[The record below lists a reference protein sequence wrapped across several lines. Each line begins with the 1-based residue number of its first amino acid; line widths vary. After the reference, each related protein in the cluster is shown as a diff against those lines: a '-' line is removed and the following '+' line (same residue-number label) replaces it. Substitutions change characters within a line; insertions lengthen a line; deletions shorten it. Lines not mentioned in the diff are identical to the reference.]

1 MRKAK
6 FFAAAL
12 LAMSSLGA
20 FAQHQ
25 FTVQANKPG
34 AEIQPTMY
42 GIFFE
47 DINFGADGGLYAEM
61 VENRSFEFPQRLMG
75 WNTFGNVT
83 LSDVKPAFDRNPHYV
98 TLESAGAREK
108 QTGLENRGFFG
119 MGLKK
124 DMKYDFTVYGRLH
137 LIDGKQ
143 GKIRVELVNSKNDVI
158 AKQVINITNNKW
170 QKLTATLTSPQTDA
184 KGLMRVYLEKGSE
197 SVDLDHISLF
207 PEDNW
212 NGLRA
217 DLVQDLADL
226 KPGIFRFPGGC
237 IVEGTDLDTRYEW
250 KNSVGA
256 PENRPLNENRWRDT
270 FPHRLFPNY
279 YQSLGLGFYEYFLL
293 SEKIGA
299 EPLPILSVGLAC
311 QYQNDDKDPNAHVA
325 VKDLQSYIDD
335 ALDLIEFA
343 NGPVTS
349 KWGKLRA
356 DMGHPAPFNLK
367 QIGIGNEQWGPMY
380 PERLQKFME
389 QIHAKYPKIKICG
402 SSGPSADGKDF
413 DYGWEQMRKLG
424 VDMVDEHYYKS
435 PEWFRSNASR
445 YDKYDRKGPK
455 VFAGEYAAHAENDPN
470 SWEAALSEAAFMTGL
485 ERNADVVYQATYAPL
500 FAHVEGWQWRPDLIW
515 FDNLSSVRSANY
527 YVQQLYGEKE
537 WFRSNASR
545 YDKYDRKGPKVF
557 AGEYAAHAENDPNSW
572 EAALSEAAFMT
583 GLERNADVVYQATY
597 APLFAHVE
605 GWQWRPD
612 LIWFDNLSSV
622 RSANYYVQQLYGE
635 NKGTNVLKLTENGKA
650 VAGENGLYATA
661 CFDKATKSYIVKIAN
676 TSNEAKEINVTFN
689 GIKKLNPGKVTVLH
703 ADDIQAENKIDNKNV
718 VVPVVSD
725 AQVQGNVLNVKMR
738 RERSLCYRL
747 LRQGYQELH
756 REDCQY
762 L

>member
-6 FFAAAL
+6 FFAAML
-12 LAMSSLGA
+12 MAMSSLGA

-25 FTVQANKPG
+25 FSVQANKPG
-34 AEIQPTMY
+34 VEIQPTMY

-47 DINFGADGGLYAEM
+47 NINFGADGGLYAEM

-83 LSDVKPAFDRNPHYV
+83 LNDVKPAFDRNPHYV

-124 DMKYDFTVYGRLH
+124 DMKYDFSVYGRLH

-143 GKIRVELVNSKNDVI
+143 AKIRVELVNSKNDVI
-158 AKQVINITNNKW
+158 AKKSITITNNKW
-170 QKLTATLTSPQTDA
+170 QKHTASLTSPQTDA

-207 PEDNW
+207 PSDNW

-250 KNSVGA
+250 KNSVGN

-311 QYQNDDKDPNAHVA
+311 QYQNSDKDPNAHVA

-335 ALDLIEFA
+335 ELDLIEFA

-349 KWGKLRA
+349 KWGKLLCLMNAICDRDLDHRFSVETRHA
-356 DMGHPAPFNLK
+356 DILVRGHDDGLGRVDLGLCQHGIHRIKMIRNPVKKLIFCISHRCQFISIQLHRSTLLQHHNLIFN
-367 QIGIGNEQWGPMY
+367 QHPMY
-380 PERLQKFME
+380 CRENEIFNQTTRTST
-389 QIHAKYPKIKICG
+389 QI
-402 SSGPSADGKDF
+402 
-413 DYGWEQMRKLG
+413 W
-424 VDMVDEHYYKS
+424 YYIH
-435 PEWFRSNASR
+435 
-445 YDKYDRKGPK
+445 
-455 VFAGEYAAHAENDPN
+455 VFSHINN
-470 SWEAALSEAAFMTGL
+470 SI
-485 ERNADVVYQATYAPL
+485 P
-500 FAHVEGWQWRPDLIW
+500 
-515 FDNLSSVRSANY
+515 
-527 YVQQLYGEKE
+527 
-537 WFRSNASR
+537 
-545 YDKYDRKGPKVF
+545 
-557 AGEYAAHAENDPNSW
+557 
-572 EAALSEAAFMT
+572 
-583 GLERNADVVYQATY
+583 
-597 APLFAHVE
+597 
-605 GWQWRPD
+605 
-612 LIWFDNLSSV
+612 
-622 RSANYYVQQLYGE
+622 
-635 NKGTNVLKLTENGKA
+635 
-650 VAGENGLYATA
+650 
-661 CFDKATKSYIVKIAN
+661 
-676 TSNEAKEINVTFN
+676 
-689 GIKKLNPGKVTVLH
+689 
-703 ADDIQAENKIDNKNV
+703 
-718 VVPVVSD
+718 
-725 AQVQGNVLNVKMR
+725 
-738 RERSLCYRL
+738 
-747 LRQGYQELH
+747 
-756 REDCQY
+756 
-762 L
+762 

>member
-1 MRKAK
+1 MRKTNI
-6 FFAAAL
+6 FAAL
-12 LAMSSLGA
+12 MLAAMTSLGA
-20 FAQHQ
+20 SAQHQ
-25 FTVQANKPG
+25 FAVQANKPG
-34 AEIQPTMY
+34 VEIQPTMY

-83 LSDVKPAFDRNPHYV
+83 VSDVKPAFDRNPHYV
-98 TLESAGAREK
+98 TLEASGAREK

-124 DMKYDFTVYGRLH
+124 DMKYDFTVYARLH
-137 LIDGKQ
+137 LLNGKQ
-143 GKIRVELVNSKNDVI
+143 TKIRVELVNSNNNVI
-158 AKQVINITNNKW
+158 AKQSITITNNKW
-170 QKLTATLTSPQTDA
+170 QKYTTTLTSPQTDA
-184 KGLMRVYLEKGSE
+184 KGLMRVYLESGE

-207 PEDNW
+207 PQDNW

-217 DLVQDLADL
+217 DLVQDLSDL
-226 KPGIFRFPGGC
+226 HPGVFRFPGGC
-237 IVEGTDLDTRYEW
+237 IVEGTDLETRYEW

-256 PENRPLNENRWRDT
+256 PENRPLNENRWNYT
-270 FPHRLFPNY
+270 FPHRLYPNY
-279 YQSLGLGFYEYFLL
+279 YQTYGLGFYEYFLL

-299 EPLPILSVGLAC
+299 DPLPILSVGLSC
-311 QYQNDDKDPNAHVA
+311 QYQNSDNDKNAHVA
-325 VKDLQSYIDD
+325 VDQLQSYIDD

-367 QIGIGNEQWGPMY
+367 QIGIGNEQWGPLY

-435 PEWFRSNASR
+435 PDWFRSNAGR
-445 YDKYDRKGPK
+445 YDNYDRKGPK
-455 VFAGEYAAHAENDPN
+455 VFAGEYAAHAKHDPN

-515 FDNLSSVRSANY
+515 FDNLTSVRSANY
-527 YVQQLYGEKE
+527 YVQQLYG
-537 WFRSNASR
+537 
-545 YDKYDRKGPKVF
+545 
-557 AGEYAAHAENDPNSW
+557 
-572 EAALSEAAFMT
+572 L
-583 GLERNADVVYQATY
+583 
-597 APLFAHVE
+597 
-605 GWQWRPD
+605 
-612 LIWFDNLSSV
+612 
-622 RSANYYVQQLYGE
+622 

-661 CFDKATKSYIVKIAN
+661 CFDKHTKSYIVKIAN
-676 TSNEAKEINVTFN
+676 TSNEEKEITVTFN
-689 GIKKLNPGKVTVLH
+689 GLKKLKAGKVTVLH
-703 ADDIQAENKIDNKNV
+703 ADDIQAENKIDHKNA
-718 VVPVVSD
+718 VVPVTSD
-725 AQVQGNVLNVKMR
+725 VQANGNVLNVKMKAN
-738 RERSLCYRL
+738 SFVVYRF
-747 LRQGYQELH
+747 
-756 REDCQY
+756 
-762 L
+762 

>member
-6 FFAAAL
+6 IFAAML
-12 LAMSSLGA
+12 MAMSSLGA

-25 FTVQANKPG
+25 FMVQANKPG
-34 AEIQPTMY
+34 VEIQPTMY

-83 LSDVKPAFDRNPHYV
+83 LNDVKPAFDPHYV

-349 KWGKLRA
+349 KWGKLRS

-435 PEWFRSNASR
+435 PEWFLSNASR
-445 YDKYDRKGPK
+445 YDNYDRKGPK
-455 VFAGEYAAHAENDPN
+455 VFAGEYAAHAKHKSN

-515 FDNLSSVRSANY
+515 FDNL
-527 YVQQLYGEKE
+527 
-537 WFRSNASR
+537 
-545 YDKYDRKGPKVF
+545 
-557 AGEYAAHAENDPNSW
+557 
-572 EAALSEAAFMT
+572 T
-583 GLERNADVVYQATY
+583 
-597 APLFAHVE
+597 
-605 GWQWRPD
+605 
-612 LIWFDNLSSV
+612 SV

-650 VAGENGLYATA
+650 VAGENGLYASA

-689 GIKKLNPGKVTVLH
+689 GVKKLNPGKVTVLH
-703 ADDIQAENKIDNKNV
+703 ADNIQAENKIDNKNV

-725 AQVQGNVLNVKMR
+725 AQANGNVLNVKMKPN
-738 RERSLCYRL
+738 SFVVYRF
-747 LRQGYQELH
+747 
-756 REDCQY
+756 
-762 L
+762 

>member
-1 MRKAK
+1 MRKTNI
-6 FFAAAL
+6 FAAL
-12 LAMSSLGA
+12 MLAAMTSLGA
-20 FAQHQ
+20 SAQHQ
-25 FTVQANKPG
+25 FAVQANKPG
-34 AEIQPTMY
+34 VEIQPTMY

-83 LSDVKPAFDRNPHYV
+83 VSDVKPAFDRNPHYV
-98 TLESAGAREK
+98 TLEASGAREK

-124 DMKYDFTVYGRLH
+124 DMKYDFTVYARLH
-137 LIDGKQ
+137 LLNGKQ
-143 GKIRVELVNSKNDVI
+143 TKIRVELVNSNNNVI
-158 AKQVINITNNKW
+158 AKQSITITNNKW
-170 QKLTATLTSPQTDA
+170 QKYTTTLTSPQTDA
-184 KGLMRVYLEKGSE
+184 KGLMRVYLESGE

-207 PEDNW
+207 PQDNW

-217 DLVQDLADL
+217 DLVQDLSDL
-226 KPGIFRFPGGC
+226 HPGVFRFPGGC
-237 IVEGTDLDTRYEW
+237 IVEGTDLETRYEW

-256 PENRPLNENRWRDT
+256 PENRPLNENRWNYT
-270 FPHRLFPNY
+270 FPHRLYPNY
-279 YQSLGLGFYEYFLL
+279 YQTYGLGFYEYFLL

-299 EPLPILSVGLAC
+299 DPLPILSVGLSC
-311 QYQNDDKDPNAHVA
+311 QYQNSDNDKNAHVA
-325 VKDLQSYIDD
+325 VDQLQSYIDD

-367 QIGIGNEQWGPMY
+367 HIGIGNEQWGPLY

-435 PEWFRSNASR
+435 PDWFRSNAGR
-445 YDKYDRKGPK
+445 YDNYDRKGPK
-455 VFAGEYAAHAENDPN
+455 VFAGEYAAHAKHDPN

-500 FAHVEGWQWRPDLIW
+500 FAHVEGWQWRPALIW
-515 FDNLSSVRSANY
+515 FDNLTSVRSANY
-527 YVQQLYGEKE
+527 YVQQLYG
-537 WFRSNASR
+537 
-545 YDKYDRKGPKVF
+545 
-557 AGEYAAHAENDPNSW
+557 
-572 EAALSEAAFMT
+572 L
-583 GLERNADVVYQATY
+583 
-597 APLFAHVE
+597 
-605 GWQWRPD
+605 
-612 LIWFDNLSSV
+612 
-622 RSANYYVQQLYGE
+622 
-635 NKGTNVLKLTENGKA
+635 NKGTHVLSLTENGKT
-650 VAGENGLYATA
+650 VKGENGLYATA
-661 CFDKATKSYIVKIAN
+661 CFDKHTKSYIVKIAN
-676 TSNEAKEINVTFN
+676 TSNEEKEITVTFN

-703 ADDIQAENKIDNKNV
+703 ADDIQAENKIDHKNA
-718 VVPVVSD
+718 VVPVTSD
-725 AQVQGNVLNVKMR
+725 VQANGNVLNVKMKAN
-738 RERSLCYRL
+738 SFAVYRF
-747 LRQGYQELH
+747 
-756 REDCQY
+756 
-762 L
+762 